1 MIALLREWPLAEE
14 CQQGLQNLLVYK
26 LRTLLTMLGMVFGV
40 AAVVTMVSIGAGAQR
55 EVMAYIEDLGVR
67 NLIVEAREANDQ
79 QALTTIRRVSPG
91 LTFQDLR
98 MLRASVPGLVHS
110 TARKRFVPTKVLP
123 KPTRDVPV
131 VYGVDT
137 SFQALSRLRVARGR
151 FFTEDEATRAAPVC
165 VLGAGARE
173 NLFGTAEA
181 VGEHVKVAEQ
191 WFRVVGVLH
200 SQVSISGDVGG
211 LPVQDRNNIVFVPT
225 SSALLRLEDTYSR
238 FKDEIDGIYLALD
251 TSISPLAAA
260 DVVRSVLEATHRGGS
275 DYALLV
281 PAELLAEQERT
292 RRVFDIVMVALA
304 SISLLVGGIGIMN
317 IMLASVV
324 ERTREIGVRRAVGA
338 RYGDIVRQ
346 FLIETMMICFTGG
359 LVGLVCGIALSKA
372 VAVLAGWST
381 VITPASVLLAFTV
394 SVTVGLVFGL
404 YPARRAARLD
414 PVLAL
419 HHE

>member
-1 MIALLREWPLAEE
+1 MMRLLREWPLAEE

-55 EVMAYIEDLGVR
+55 EVMAYLEDLGVR
-67 NLIVEAREANDQ
+67 NLIIEAREANDQ
-79 QALTTIRRVSPG
+79 QALQTVRKTSPG

-110 TARKRFVPTKVLP
+110 SARKRFVPAKMLP
-123 KPTRDVPV
+123 KPARDIPV

-137 SFQALSRLRVARGR
+137 SYQALSRLRIRTGR
-151 FFTEDEATRAAPVC
+151 FFSDDEHLRAAAVC

-173 NLFGTAEA
+173 NLFGSADPIGA
-181 VGEHVKVAEQ
+181 HVKAAEQ
-191 WFRVVGVLH
+191 WFRVIGVLD
-200 SQVSISGDVGG
+200 SQISVSGDVGG
-211 LPVQDRNNIVFVPT
+211 MPAQDRNNIVFVPT
-225 SSALLRLEDTYSR
+225 TAALLRLEDTYSR
-238 FKDEIDGIYLALD
+238 FKDEIDGIYLGLNAE
-251 TSISPLAAA
+251 TSPIAASE
-260 DVVRSVLEATHRGGS
+260 VVRSVLESTHRGTA
-275 DYALLV
+275 DYSLLV

-359 LVGLVCGIALSKA
+359 LVGLLCGITLSKA

-381 VITPASVLLAFTV
+381 VITPASVVLAFTV

-404 YPARRAARLD
+404 YPALRAARLD
-414 PVLAL
+414 PVVAL
-419 HHE
+419 HNE

>member
-404 YPARRAARLD
+404 YPALRAARLD

>member
-1 MIALLREWPLAEE
+1 MRVLPEWPLAEE

-79 QALTTIRRVSPG
+79 QALTTIRRTSPG

-98 MLRASVPGLVHS
+98 MLKASVPGLVHS
-110 TARKRFVPTKVLP
+110 TARKRFIPTKMLP
-123 KPTRDVPV
+123 KPARDVPV
-131 VYGVDT
+131 VYGIDT
-137 SFQALSRLRVARGR
+137 TYQAISHLRIGSGR
-151 FFTEDEATRAAPVC
+151 FFTEEEMIRAAPVC

-173 NLFGTAEA
+173 NLFGTSDPIGA
-181 VGEHVKVAEQ
+181 HVKVAEQ
-191 WFRVVGVLH
+191 WFKVIGVLE
-200 SQVSISGDVGG
+200 SQIAVTTDVGG
-211 LPVQDRNNIVFVPT
+211 MPAQDRNNIVFVPT
-225 SSALLRLEDTYSR
+225 ASALLRLEDNYSR
-238 FKDEIDGIYLALD
+238 FKDEIDGIYLGLD
-251 TSISPLAAA
+251 ASTSPVAAA
-260 DVVRSVLEATHRGGS
+260 DVVRSVLEATHRGAS

-338 RYGDIVRQ
+338 RYRDIMRQ

-381 VITPASVLLAFTV
+381 VITATSVLLAFTV

-414 PVLAL
+414 PVVAL
-419 HHE
+419 HNE

>member
-1 MIALLREWPLAEE
+1 MMRLVREWPLAEE
-14 CQQGLQNLLVYK
+14 CLQGLQNLLVYK

-79 QALTTIRRVSPG
+79 QALQAVRKTSPG

-110 TARKRFVPTKVLP
+110 TARKRFVPSKMLP
-123 KPTRDVPV
+123 KPARDIPV

-137 SFQALSRLRVARGR
+137 SYRALSRLRIRTGR
-151 FFTEDEATRAAPVC
+151 FFTDDEHRRAAAVC

-173 NLFGTAEA
+173 NLFGAA
-181 VGEHVKVAEQ
+181 DPIGAHVKAAEQ
-191 WFRVVGVLH
+191 WFRVIGVLD
-200 SQVSISGDVGG
+200 SQISVTGDVGG
-211 LPVQDRNNIVFVPT
+211 MPAQDRNNIIFVPT
-225 SSALLRLEDTYSR
+225 TAALLRLEDNYSR
-238 FKDEIDGIYLALD
+238 FKDEIDGIYLGLD
-251 TSISPLAAA
+251 TATSPIAASE
-260 DVVRSVLEATHRGGS
+260 VVRSVLESTHRGTG
-275 DYALLV
+275 DYSLLV

-359 LVGLVCGIALSKA
+359 LVGLMCGIALSKA

-404 YPARRAARLD
+404 YPALRAARLD
-414 PVLAL
+414 PVVAL
-419 HHE
+419 HNE

>member
-1 MIALLREWPLAEE
+1 MRQLLSEWPLAED
-14 CQQGLQNLLVYK
+14 CVQGLQNLLVYK

-79 QALTTIRRVSPG
+79 QALQTVRRTSPG

-98 MLRASVPGLVHS
+98 MLRSSVPGLVHS
-110 TARKRFVPTKVLP
+110 TARKRFMPTKVLP
-123 KPTRDVPV
+123 KPSRDVPV
-131 VYGVDT
+131 VYGIET
-137 SFQALSRLRVARGR
+137 SYQELSRLRVASGR
-151 FFTEDEATRAAPVC
+151 FFTEDEAHRAAPVC

-173 NLFGTAEA
+173 NLFGRADPI
-181 VGEHVKVAEQ
+181 GSHVKVAEQ
-191 WFRVVGVLH
+191 WFHVVGALE

-211 LPVQDRNNIVFVPT
+211 LPAQDRNNIIFVPT
-225 SSALLRLEDTYSR
+225 NSALLRLEDNYSR
-238 FKDEIDGIYLALD
+238 FKDEIDGVYLALD
-251 TSISPLAAA
+251 TSTSPVAAA
-260 DVVRSVLEATHRGGS
+260 DVVRSVLESTHRGAG

-317 IMLASVV
+317 IRLASVV

-338 RYGDIVRQ
+338 RYGDIMRQ

-381 VITPASVLLAFTV
+381 VITATSVLLAFTV

-414 PVLAL
+414 PVVAL
-419 HHE
+419 HNE

>member
-1 MIALLREWPLAEE
+1 MMRLLREWPLAEE

-79 QALTTIRRVSPG
+79 QALQTVRKTSPG

-110 TARKRFVPTKVLP
+110 SARKRFVPSKMLP
-123 KPTRDVPV
+123 KPARDIPV

-137 SFQALSRLRVARGR
+137 SYRALSRLRLRTGR
-151 FFTEDEATRAAPVC
+151 FFTDDEHLRAAAVC

-173 NLFGTAEA
+173 NLFGSADA
-181 VGEHVKVAEQ
+181 IGAHVKAAEQ
-191 WFRVVGVLH
+191 WFRVVGVLD
-200 SQVSISGDVGG
+200 SQISVTGDVGG
-211 LPVQDRNNIVFVPT
+211 MPAQDRNNIVFVPST
-225 SSALLRLEDTYSR
+225 AALLRLEDNYSR
-238 FKDEIDGIYLALD
+238 FKDEIDGIYLGLD
-251 TSISPLAAA
+251 GATSPIAASE
-260 DVVRSVLEATHRGGS
+260 VVRSVLESTHRGTA
-275 DYALLV
+275 DYSLIV

-359 LVGLVCGIALSKA
+359 LVGLMCGIALSKA

-404 YPARRAARLD
+404 YPALRAARLD
-414 PVLAL
+414 PVVAL
-419 HHE
+419 HNE

>member
-1 MIALLREWPLAEE
+1 MMRLLREWPLAEE
-14 CQQGLQNLLVYK
+14 CLQGLQNLLVYK

-67 NLIVEAREANDQ
+67 NLIVEAREVNDQ
-79 QALTTIRRVSPG
+79 QALTEIRRTSPG

-110 TARKRFVPTKVLP
+110 TARKRFAPAKVLP
-123 KPTRDVPV
+123 KPARDVPV

-137 SFQALSRLRVARGR
+137 SYQALSRLRVRAGR
-151 FFTEDEATRAAPVC
+151 FFTDDEHLRAAPVC
-165 VLGAGARE
+165 VLGAGAGE
-173 NLFGTAEA
+173 NLFGAA
-181 VGEHVKVAEQ
+181 DPIGRHVKVAEQ
-191 WFRVVGVLH
+191 WFRVIGVLD
-200 SQVSISGDVGG
+200 SQIAIGGDVGG
-211 LPVQDRNNIVFVPT
+211 LPAQDRNNIVFVPT
-225 SSALLRLEDTYSR
+225 TAALLRLEDNYSR
-238 FKDEIDGIYLALD
+238 FKDEIDGIYLGLD
-251 TSISPLAAA
+251 ASTSPITAA
-260 DVVRSVLEATHRGGS
+260 DV
-275 DYALLV
+275 
-281 PAELLAEQERT
+281 
-292 RRVFDIVMVALA
+292 
-304 SISLLVGGIGIMN
+304 ISLLVGGIGIMN

-338 RYGDIVRQ
+338 RYGDIMRQ

-381 VITPASVLLAFTV
+381 VITATSVLLAFTV

-414 PVLAL
+414 PVVAL
-419 HHE
+419 HNE

>member
-1 MIALLREWPLAEE
+1 
-14 CQQGLQNLLVYK
+14 
-26 LRTLLTMLGMVFGV
+26 
-40 AAVVTMVSIGAGAQR
+40 MVSIGAGAQR

-404 YPARRAARLD
+404 YPALRAARLD

>member
-1 MIALLREWPLAEE
+1 MRLLPEWPLAEE

-79 QALTTIRRVSPG
+79 QALTEIRRTSPG

-110 TARKRFVPTKVLP
+110 TARKRFVPAKVLP
-123 KPTRDVPV
+123 KPARDVPV

-137 SFQALSRLRVARGR
+137 SYQSLSRLRVRAGR
-151 FFTEDEATRAAPVC
+151 FFTDDEHARAAPVC
-165 VLGAGARE
+165 VLGAGASE
-173 NLFGTAEA
+173 NLFGTSDPIGA
-181 VGEHVKVAEQ
+181 HVKVAEQ
-191 WFRVVGVLH
+191 WFRVIGVLE
-200 SQVSISGDVGG
+200 SQIAIGSDLGG
-211 LPVQDRNNIVFVPT
+211 VPAQDRNNIVFVPT
-225 SSALLRLEDTYSR
+225 TASLLRLEDTYSR
-238 FKDEIDGIYLALD
+238 FKDEIDGIYLGLD
-251 TSISPLAAA
+251 ASTSPVAAA
-260 DVVRSVLEATHRGGS
+260 DVVRSVLEATHRGAT

-346 FLIETMMICFTGG
+346 FLIETMMICFSGG
-359 LVGLVCGIALSKA
+359 LVGLMGGIALSKA
-372 VAVLAGWST
+372 IAVLAGWST
-381 VITPASVLLAFTV
+381 VITVASVVLAFTV

-404 YPARRAARLD
+404 YPALRAARLD
-414 PVLAL
+414 PVVAL
-419 HHE
+419 HNE

>member
-1 MIALLREWPLAEE
+1 MMHWLREWPLAEE

-79 QALTTIRRVSPG
+79 QALQAVRKTSPG

-110 TARKRFVPTKVLP
+110 TARKRFVPSKMLP
-123 KPTRDVPV
+123 KPARDIPV

-137 SFQALSRLRVARGR
+137 SYRALSRLRIRTGR
-151 FFTEDEATRAAPVC
+151 FFTDDEHLRAAPVC

-173 NLFGTAEA
+173 NLFGAA
-181 VGEHVKVAEQ
+181 DPIGAHVKAAEQ
-191 WFRVVGVLH
+191 WFRVIGVLD
-200 SQVSISGDVGG
+200 SQISVTGDVGG
-211 LPVQDRNNIVFVPT
+211 MPAQDRNNIIFVPT
-225 SSALLRLEDTYSR
+225 TAALLRLEDNYSR
-238 FKDEIDGIYLALD
+238 FKDEIDGIYLGLD
-251 TSISPLAAA
+251 GATSPIAASE
-260 DVVRSVLEATHRGGS
+260 VVRSVLESTHRGTA
-275 DYALLV
+275 DYSLLV

-359 LVGLVCGIALSKA
+359 LVGLMCGIALSKA

-404 YPARRAARLD
+404 YPALRAARLD
-414 PVLAL
+414 PVVAL
-419 HHE
+419 HNE

>member
-1 MIALLREWPLAEE
+1 MMHLLREWPLAEE

-67 NLIVEAREANDQ
+67 NLIIEAREANDQ
-79 QALTTIRRVSPG
+79 QGLQTVRKTSPG

-98 MLRASVPGLVHS
+98 MLRASVPGLIHS
-110 TARKRFVPTKVLP
+110 SARKRFVPAKMLP
-123 KPTRDVPV
+123 KPARDIPV

-137 SFQALSRLRVARGR
+137 SYRALSRLRIRTGR
-151 FFTEDEATRAAPVC
+151 FFTDDEHLRAAAVC

-173 NLFGTAEA
+173 NLFGSADPIGA
-181 VGEHVKVAEQ
+181 HVKAAEQ
-191 WFRVVGVLH
+191 WFRVIGVLD
-200 SQVSISGDVGG
+200 SQISVTGDVGG
-211 LPVQDRNNIVFVPT
+211 MPAQDRNNIVFVPT
-225 SSALLRLEDTYSR
+225 TAALLRLEDTYSR
-238 FKDEIDGIYLALD
+238 FKDEIDGIYLGLD
-251 TSISPLAAA
+251 SATSPIAASEVA
-260 DVVRSVLEATHRGGS
+260 RSVLESTHRGTA
-275 DYALLV
+275 DYSLLV

-338 RYGDIVRQ
+338 LYGDIVRQ
-346 FLIETMMICFTGG
+346 FLIETLMICFAGG
-359 LVGLVCGIALSKA
+359 AVGLLSGIALSRA

-381 VITPASVLLAFTV
+381 VITPTSVVVAFTV
-394 SVTVGLVFGL
+394 SVSVGLVFGL
-404 YPARRAARLD
+404 YPALRAARLD
-414 PVLAL
+414 PVVAL
-419 HHE
+419 HNE

>member
-1 MIALLREWPLAEE
+1 MMRLVREWPLAEE
-14 CQQGLQNLLVYK
+14 CLQGLQNLLVYK

-67 NLIVEAREANDQ
+67 NLIVEAREVNDQ
-79 QALTTIRRVSPG
+79 QALQTVRKTSPG

-110 TARKRFVPTKVLP
+110 TARKRFVPSKMLP
-123 KPTRDVPV
+123 KPARDIPV

-137 SFQALSRLRVARGR
+137 SYQALSRLRIRTGR
-151 FFTEDEATRAAPVC
+151 FFTDDEHLRAAAVC

-173 NLFGTAEA
+173 NLFGAA
-181 VGEHVKVAEQ
+181 DPIGAHVKAAEQ
-191 WFRVVGVLH
+191 WFRVIGVLD
-200 SQVSISGDVGG
+200 SQISVTGDVGG
-211 LPVQDRNNIVFVPT
+211 MPAQDRNNIIFVPT
-225 SSALLRLEDTYSR
+225 TAALLRLEDNYSR
-238 FKDEIDGIYLALD
+238 FKDEIDGIYLGLD
-251 TSISPLAAA
+251 SATSPIAASE
-260 DVVRSVLEATHRGGS
+260 VVRSVLESTHRSTG
-275 DYALLV
+275 DYSLLV

-404 YPARRAARLD
+404 YPALRAARLD
-414 PVLAL
+414 PVVAL
-419 HHE
+419 HNE

>member
-1 MIALLREWPLAEE
+1 MRRLLSEWPLAED
-14 CQQGLQNLLVYK
+14 CMQGLQNLLVYK

-79 QALTTIRRVSPG
+79 QAMQTVRKTSPG

-110 TARKRFVPTKVLP
+110 TPRKRFVPTKVLP
-123 KPTRDVPV
+123 KASRDVPV
-131 VYGVDT
+131 VYGIET
-137 SFQALSRLRVARGR
+137 SYQALSRLRVASGR
-151 FFTEDEATRAAPVC
+151 FFTDEEAQSAAPVC

-173 NLFGTAEA
+173 NLFGTADPI
-181 VGEHVKVAEQ
+181 GSHVKVAEQ
-191 WFRVVGVLH
+191 WFRVVGALE

-211 LPVQDRNNIVFVPT
+211 LPAQDRNNIIFVPT
-225 SSALLRLEDTYSR
+225 NAALLRLEDNYSR

-251 TSISPLAAA
+251 TSTSPVAAA
-260 DVVRSVLEATHRGGS
+260 DVVRSVLESTHRGAG

-338 RYGDIVRQ
+338 RYADIMRQ

-381 VITPASVLLAFTV
+381 VITATSVLLAFTV

-414 PVLAL
+414 PVVAL
-419 HHE
+419 HNE

>member
-1 MIALLREWPLAEE
+1 VIARVREWPLAEE
-14 CQQGLQNLLVYK
+14 CWQGLQNLLVYK

-67 NLIVEAREANDQ
+67 NLIVEAREVNDQ
-79 QALTTIRRVSPG
+79 QALTTIRKTSPG

-98 MLRASVPGLVHS
+98 MLRASVPGLTYS
-110 TARKRFVPTKVLP
+110 TPRKRFVPAKVLP
-123 KPTRDVPV
+123 KPARDLPV
-131 VYGVDT
+131 VYGIDP
-137 SFQALSRLRVARGR
+137 SYRELSRLRVARGR
-151 FFTEDEATRAAPVC
+151 FFGEDELARAAAVC
-165 VLGAGARE
+165 VLGAGAAE
-173 NLFGTAEA
+173 NLFGTADPI
-181 VGEHVKVAEQ
+181 GSHVKVAEQ
-191 WFRVVGVLH
+191 WFRVVGVLAG
-200 SQVSISGDVGG
+200 QIAVTGEVGG
-211 LPVQDRNNIVFVPT
+211 MPAQDRNNVVFVPT
-225 SSALLRLEDTYSR
+225 TAALLRLEDTYSR

-251 TSISPLAAA
+251 TSTSPVAAA
-260 DVVRSVLEATHRGGS
+260 DVVRSVLEATHRGAT

-346 FLIETMMICFTGG
+346 FLIETMMICFSGG
-359 LVGLVCGIALSKA
+359 LAGLLCGIALSKA

-404 YPARRAARLD
+404 YPALRAARLD
-414 PVLAL
+414 PVVAL
-419 HHE
+419 HNE